1 MGFVSNGLLFLLVH
15 ASTAFLVKVLGL
27 FTQDPSAAWKVF
39 NVVLAILAFGLCSL
53 YYLATRE
60 TNHFTLFLLVPFL
73 EGHSL
78 SCPHFYALP
87 IPSCVTYYV
96 GDVDYVEMGFVR
108 GWEAVY
114 QEWMSC
120 TDNFN
125 DQFVMLQGV
134 HVNVFK
140 ISEGNNS
147 HVLTDFD

>member
-1 MGFVSNGLLFLLVH
+1 
-15 ASTAFLVKVLGL
+15 
-27 FTQDPSAAWKVF
+27 
-39 NVVLAILAFGLCSL
+39 
-53 YYLATRE
+53 
-60 TNHFTLFLLVPFL
+60 
-73 EGHSL
+73 
-78 SCPHFYALP
+78 
-87 IPSCVTYYV
+87 
-96 GDVDYVEMGFVR
+96 MGFVR

-134 HVNVFK
+134 HVNVIK